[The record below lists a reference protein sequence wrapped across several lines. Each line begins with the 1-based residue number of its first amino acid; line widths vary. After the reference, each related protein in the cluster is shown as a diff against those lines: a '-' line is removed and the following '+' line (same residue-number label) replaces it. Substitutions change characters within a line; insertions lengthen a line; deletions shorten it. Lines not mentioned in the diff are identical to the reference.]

1 MLNQTAEHALRAIL
15 FLARTDGNEAVP
27 AERIAEALGA
37 PGNYLGKTLN
47 TLAKR
52 GLLASARG
60 PAGGF
65 RLLRDAD
72 ELTVAEVVAAV
83 SDGPR
88 QSTRC
93 LLGNQP
99 CHAETPCAA
108 HVRWSAVRE
117 ELWWPLRRTTIA
129 DLLGSANEVPSDAG
143 GIGVHLQAAMAV

>member
-15 FLARTDGNEAVP
+15 FLARTENGEAVP

-52 GLLASARG
+52 GLLSSARG

-72 ELTVAEVVAAV
+72 DLTVAEVVAAV

-88 QSTRC
+88 PSTRC

-99 CHAETPCAA
+99 CHADAPCAA

-117 ELWWPLRRTTIA
+117 ETWWPLRRTTIA
-129 DLLGSANEVPSDAG
+129 DLLRPASEVPSDAG
-143 GIGVHLQAAMAV
+143 GIGVHPRIACAV